1 MVTDR
6 AKLTLLFPIVFFTLA
21 SGSLA
26 MADQATPAPEKMVDE
41 GNYQGIPW
49 LSGGVGEPERE
60 YLSSQRAEDYNLKL
74 EFATTTGAYLGNV
87 MVNIARPDGQ
97 VVVEVL
103 SEGPWFMTKLAAGKY
118 RLQVSA
124 EGKTYEE
131 EVDVPTAS
139 LKTVVFNQWTT
150 SAISEPGPGL

>member
-26 MADQATPAPEKMVDE
+26 MADQATPAPEKMMDE

-49 LSGGVGEPERE
+49 LSGGVGETERE

-74 EFATTTGAYLGNV
+74 EFATMTGAYLGNV
-87 MVNIARPDGQ
+87 SVSIAKPDGEL
-97 VVVEVL
+97 VVDAL
-103 SEGPWFMTKLAAGKY
+103 SEGPWFMTKLAAGTY
-118 RLQVSA
+118 RVQASGD
-124 EGKTYEE
+124 GKTYNMS
-131 EVDVPTAS
+131 VDVPATG
-139 LKTVVFNQWTT
+139 LRTVVFNQWTT
-150 SAISEPGPGL
+150 SAVSEPASGL